1 MDDLYFFKH
10 GKVLFKPTKAKDVQF
25 RKDKKEFI
33 SYFIGSNNLIKE
45 DKGFALEPWK
55 SIYFKNFDFTFYD
68 NIIFSMGNYFFTNYK
83 DKTIKAE
90 YSFAYILYEKKSL
103 KIIFHHSSI
112 PYKE

>member
-55 SIYFKNFDFTFYD
+55 SIYFKNFDFAFYD
-68 NIIFSMGNYFFTNYK
+68 NIIFSMGNYFFTDLNEEVIGFISFFGI
-83 DKTIKAE
+83 IK
-90 YSFAYILYEKKSL
+90 IL
-103 KIIFHHSSI
+103 SSI
-112 PYKE
+112 S